1 VKKLTIFV
9 ALVAVSTIVT
19 LLAAK
24 RDDAPAAPVAQDV
37 PVPAKKVVLNN
48 GCNLAGVIPDCDAVM
63 ARLSSGGKYDDHNT
77 DKPSVLLFD
86 PAPVT
91 KHEVPN
97 DDGSEA
103 LNRARAAENADRI
116 ISANLDGAVQR
127 AEYGVRIANRGL
139 DNAIKDYGKTID
151 DNISRRHQN
160 GY

>member
-9 ALVAVSTIVT
+9 ALVAASTIVT

-37 PVPAKKVVLNN
+37 RLAAKKVVLNN
-48 GCNLAGVIPDCDAVM
+48 GCNLAGAIPDCDAVM
-63 ARLSSGGKYDDHNT
+63 ARLSSGGKYEDHNT
-77 DKPSVLLFD
+77 GKPSVLLFD

-91 KHEVPN
+91 MNEVPN

-103 LNRARAAENADRI
+103 LNRIHAAENADRI
-116 ISANLDGAVQR
+116 TRANLDGAVQR
-127 AEYGVRIANRGL
+127 AEYGLGIANRGL

-151 DNISRRHQN
+151 DISRRRQN